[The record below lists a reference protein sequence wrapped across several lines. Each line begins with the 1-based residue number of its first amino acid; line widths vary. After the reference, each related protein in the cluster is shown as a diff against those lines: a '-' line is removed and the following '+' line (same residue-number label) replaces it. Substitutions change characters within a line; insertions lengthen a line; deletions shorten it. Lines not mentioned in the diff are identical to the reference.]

1 MVSKNVEV
9 CSLGDLPEFYHRSHG
24 FLKLERQF
32 LNQRIAAADFSN
44 HSSRMLDLACGTGR
58 LNKLL
63 GNYLGLISL
72 DISFPMLRYNKSSS
86 SGQFLVQS
94 NALHL
99 PFKDNLFKLVVLS
112 MNSITCFTNDQIVAL
127 FQEIKRV
134 LSDDGVLIFDQINPK
149 FIHFELSF
157 EPVLT
162 DGSFKASERLGPQ
175 SINGARLL
183 ERRYEMNIGEQ
194 FFVEEL
200 VTLHDKKLLYEKAL
214 SAGFNQCTIWD
225 GYTKSIAHKQS
236 SRWVF
241 ELRA

>member
-1 MVSKNVEV
+1 M
-9 CSLGDLPEFYHRSHG
+9 
-24 FLKLERQF
+24 
-32 LNQRIAAADFSN
+32 
-44 HSSRMLDLACGTGR
+44 
-58 LNKLL
+58 
-63 GNYLGLISL
+63 
-72 DISFPMLRYNKSSS
+72 
-86 SGQFLVQS
+86 
-94 NALHL
+94 
-99 PFKDNLFKLVVLS
+99 
-112 MNSITCFTNDQIVAL
+112 
-127 FQEIKRV
+127 
-134 LSDDGVLIFDQINPK
+134 
-149 FIHFELSF
+149 
-157 EPVLT
+157 LT

-200 VTLHDKKLLYEKAL
+200 VTLHDKKLLYKKAL